1 MPLTSAAHS
10 HPNHHATP
18 ATTAVQISHRPQPPG
33 WERRLR
39 PAPPWGVEVVIRRT
53 TGGLSYAWTR
63 TATGELSVLPIING
77 SEDELGLRYRDA
89 FRDLAKRLCADA
101 ARKAGP
107 PRYP

>member
-1 MPLTSAAHS
+1 MRTS
-10 HPNHHATP
+10 
-18 ATTAVQISHRPQPPG
+18 PPT
-33 WERRLR
+33 E
-39 PAPPWGVEVVIRRT
+39 ADFDPPEVGPSQVVIRLK

-63 TATGELSVLPIING
+63 TDTGELSVLPIING